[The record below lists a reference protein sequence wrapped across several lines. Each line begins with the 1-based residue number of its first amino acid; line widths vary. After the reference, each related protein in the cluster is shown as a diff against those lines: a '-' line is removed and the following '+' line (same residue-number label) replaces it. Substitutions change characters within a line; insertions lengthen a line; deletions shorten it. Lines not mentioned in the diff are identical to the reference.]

1 MKSPPRQK
9 VRKYFLGGTVRVGLN
24 FREIFKTYVK
34 GENSMTIMTTEEK
47 IRESLLDQLKAQN
60 KLTDYTVD
68 LVETYM
74 KHWRLKE
81 RLSDDIDKNGIRIT
95 VSTGNGHDK
104 TLANPSVTD
113 LQRETSI
120 MLQILDKLDLRT
132 PVIVGSSDDYL

>member
-1 MKSPPRQK
+1 M
-9 VRKYFLGGTVRVGLN
+9 GLD

-34 GENSMTIMTTEEK
+34 GKNSMTIMTTEEK

-74 KHWRLKE
+74 KHWGLKE

-132 PVIVGSSDDYL
+132 PVIVGSSNDYL

>member
-1 MKSPPRQK
+1 
-9 VRKYFLGGTVRVGLN
+9 
-24 FREIFKTYVK
+24 
-34 GENSMTIMTTEEK
+34 MTTEEK
-47 IRESLLDQLKAQN
+47 IRESLIAQLTAQK
-60 KLTDYTVD
+60 KLTDYTLD

-81 RLSDDIDKNGIRIT
+81 RLAADIDENGIRIT

-120 MLQILDKLDLRT
+120 MLQILDKLELRT
-132 PVIVGSSDDYL
+132 PVIAGGKDDYL

>member
-1 MKSPPRQK
+1 M
-9 VRKYFLGGTVRVGLN
+9 RVGLD

-34 GENSMTIMTTEEK
+34 GKTMTIMTTEEK

>member
-1 MKSPPRQK
+1 MSQ
-9 VRKYFLGGTVRVGLN
+9 
-24 FREIFKTYVK
+24 
-34 GENSMTIMTTEEK
+34 TEEK
-47 IRESLLDQLKAQN
+47 IRDSLIAQLTTQN
-60 KLTDYTVD
+60 KLTEYTVD

-81 RLSDDIDKNGIRIT
+81 RLAADIDENGIRIT

-120 MLQILDKLDLRT
+120 MLQILDKLELRT
-132 PVIVGSSDDYL
+132 PVIVGGKDDYL